1 MKKITFIRQRDAK
14 DCGPTC
20 LAMVAKCFGRS
31 LDLKYIREITA
42 LSKEGVS
49 LLGISKAAETIGLK
63 SIGGRISFDTLVNEA
78 PLPCIVH
85 WEQNHF
91 VVVYQVKKNRK
102 GQWRVHVADPAKGL
116 LDYTKQE
123 FCASWVSTK
132 TYGEEK
138 GVVLLLEPT
147 SFFLQ
152 AGRRGAHASPKPSPI
167 SLELPQ

>member
-91 VVVYQVKKNRK
+91 VVVYQVKKIVK
-102 GQWRVHVADPAKGL
+102 GSGESTL
-116 LDYTKQE
+116 LIQ
-123 FCASWVSTK
+123 
-132 TYGEEK
+132 
-138 GVVLLLEPT
+138 
-147 SFFLQ
+147 
-152 AGRRGAHASPKPSPI
+152 PKDS
-167 SLELPQ
+167 